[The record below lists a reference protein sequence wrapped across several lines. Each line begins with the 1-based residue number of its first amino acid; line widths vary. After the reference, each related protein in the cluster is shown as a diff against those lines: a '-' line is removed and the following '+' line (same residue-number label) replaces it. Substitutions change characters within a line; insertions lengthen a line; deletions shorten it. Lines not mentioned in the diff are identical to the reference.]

1 MDQAE
6 SQNQELSWN
15 QRKRCHD
22 ANLCCDYPLSFGRIH
37 QIPAWIQA
45 QPHGI
50 DEPNPRYAYAESFPA
65 RNPRTGPQ
73 DHFEAAGLEFARTTR
88 TFQRV
93 PMLIFLPDSSGQ
105 CPQF

>member
-15 QRKRCHD
+15 QRKRRHD
-22 ANLCCDYPLSFGRIH
+22 PNLCRAHPLSFGRIH

-65 RNPRTGPQ
+65 
-73 DHFEAAGLEFARTTR
+73 
-88 TFQRV
+88 
-93 PMLIFLPDSSGQ
+93 
-105 CPQF
+105 